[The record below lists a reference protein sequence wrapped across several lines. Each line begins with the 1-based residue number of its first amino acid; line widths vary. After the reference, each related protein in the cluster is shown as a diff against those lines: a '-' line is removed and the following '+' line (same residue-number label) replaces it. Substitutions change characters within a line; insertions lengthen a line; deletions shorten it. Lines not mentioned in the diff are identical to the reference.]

1 MQPLS
6 WSCKEIIMFAWAIA
20 FFVIAL
26 VAAVFGFTGIA
37 VSAAGMAKVIFI
49 IALVLAAVSLVNGRR
64 RRSDRR

>member
-1 MQPLS
+1 
-6 WSCKEIIMFAWAIA
+6 MFAWAIT